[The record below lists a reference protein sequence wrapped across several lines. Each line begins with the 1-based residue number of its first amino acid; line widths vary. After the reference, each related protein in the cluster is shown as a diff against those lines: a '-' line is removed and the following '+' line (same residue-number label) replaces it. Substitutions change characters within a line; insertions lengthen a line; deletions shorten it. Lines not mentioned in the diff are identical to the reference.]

1 MKGLDMAFNFFPTS
15 VEELLDKTSG
25 TQVEANIEEI
35 VSLFNFLVDK
45 NPTPIGLDLDQSNNK
60 NKVKIKPNLQNQYT
74 MSQIKSKAKLN
85 KLKPTFG
92 NGSSGNRGVNN
103 RGLGFEDVFT
113 TALEKWYVG
122 DTISNKYILGA
133 IKDLD
138 KTYKISRCRNVFSIS
153 RRWSKHT
160 KTSCVYSSYYA
171 HKSKGAW

>member
-1 MKGLDMAFNFFPTS
+1 MAFNFFPTS

-92 NGSSGNRGVNN
+92 NGSSGNRV
-103 RGLGFEDVFT
+103 LIIE
-113 TALEKWYVG
+113 AL
-122 DTISNKYILGA
+122 
-133 IKDLD
+133 DL
-138 KTYKISRCRNVFSIS
+138 KTCLLLLLRN
-153 RRWSKHT
+153 
-160 KTSCVYSSYYA
+160 
-171 HKSKGAW
+171 GM